1 MDQEPVPFTAGQRLR
16 CEHCG
21 SEAIVVKAQDEPP
34 MTCCGA
40 ALTVIF
46 SREPA

>member
-1 MDQEPVPFTAGQRLR
+1 MEPEPVQFTAGQRLR

-21 SEAIVVKAQDEPP
+21 SEAIVVKAQDAPP

-40 ALTVIF
+40 ALMVIF